1 MKKRLV
7 LPLFFSVFLLLSF
20 SVPVLAP
27 DADQINMTDFP
38 EQLGQALGIGTTAGG
53 ILCSIIFIFMWLVP
67 LNIFIRSDRVI
78 PNLIVGLGTMGFCVA
93 VEWLHY
99 FILLIICLIIS
110 AIYSGKIR
118 DWVSR
123 D

>member
-27 DADQINMTDFP
+27 DADQINMTGFP